1 MIWFE
6 APRDRLRAWRD
17 YRDSL
22 TNLSLFEQAERTAD
36 WWQWIPLGV
45 RRLDQWK
52 PETWPTP
59 WELVYQ
65 ADFDENSAALGMAYT
80 LLLTNQDQQDSI
92 DLVLI
97 NDTTNRKIK
106 LVVELDK
113 FFWLNYNIGQVV
125 DKRKLEDVEV
135 LVNHAYRDLHGLKK
149 L

>member
-6 APRDRLRAWRD
+6 APRDRLRAWRE
-17 YRDSL
+17 YRNSL
-22 TNLSLFEQAERTAD
+22 ADKDLLEQAEDTAD

-45 RRLDQWK
+45 RRMDQWK

-80 LLLTNQDQQDSI
+80 LWLLHPHDQDRI
-92 DLVLI
+92 ELILI
-97 NDTTNRKIK
+97 NDIPNRKIK

-113 FFWLNYNIGQVV
+113 QFWLNYNVGQVI
-125 DKRKLEDVEV
+125 DKDKVLEVEV
-135 LVNHAYRDLHGLKK
+135 LSNHAYRDLHGMKK